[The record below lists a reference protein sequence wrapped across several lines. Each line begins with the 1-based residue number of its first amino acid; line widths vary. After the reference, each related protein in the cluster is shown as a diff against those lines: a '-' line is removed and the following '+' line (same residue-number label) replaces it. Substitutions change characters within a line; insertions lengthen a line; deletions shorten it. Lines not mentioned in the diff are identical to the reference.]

1 MDKFFE
7 EFDRYISTNMAWGG
21 DEIKFTMKKEAPY
34 TFMGPSETS
43 DLDEPVDMANNVQPL
58 IFKTKLKKIK
68 SQGVGIQGS
77 LQIYIWDNLA
87 EILRH
92 DEG

>member
-1 MDKFFE
+1 
-7 EFDRYISTNMAWGG
+7 
-21 DEIKFTMKKEAPY
+21 MKKEAPY

-77 LQIYIWDNLA
+77 LQIYI
-87 EILRH
+87 
-92 DEG
+92 